1 MAEVVSGPL
10 IAYPA
15 KDRRGV
21 WHAASNVAETAL
33 CGQPV
38 LLDLDSGNG
47 VLSFPGQTL
56 IHPIVCKNC
65 LTRWRLS

>member
-1 MAEVVSGPL
+1 MSGPL
-10 IAYPA
+10 IAYPT

-38 LLDLDSGNG
+38 LLDLVSGNG

-65 LTRWRLS
+65 VTRWRLS